1 METSRKNTVDLEEF
15 YAYIEHVRSYN
26 DAVFEATAKTPKAY
40 ARHYGCQQNVSDGEK
55 INGMLLHMGYVL
67 CESPEDADLV
77 LYNTCAVREN
87 AEDRIFGN
95 VGALKH
101 AKSQNPRMVV
111 CLCGCMVQQE
121 HIVEKIKKSYPYV
134 DLLFGTHA
142 VKSFPKMLYSRLNG
156 ESRQFDIT
164 ELKGEIIEGL
174 PVFRDGAV
182 KAFLPV
188 MYGCDNF
195 CTYCVVPLVRGRER
209 SRDPA
214 DILNE
219 AKALVDNGYKDITLL
234 GQNVNSY
241 GKNLP
246 EPINFSSLLKKI
258 AGIDGDFRIR
268 FMTSHPKD
276 CTRELIDTIAA
287 YDKICKHIHLP
298 VQSGSD
304 RILAAM
310 NRRYTRAD
318 YLALIDYAKE
328 KIPEISFTSDIIVGF
343 PGETDEDFEDTLSL
357 VCKVRYLSLFTF
369 LYSKRVGTKAAE
381 MDDNATSEEKSRRF
395 QKLLDL
401 QQEIGSAKYAE
412 LIGKNIRVLAEGT
425 GKTGN
430 EYLTGRSEAGVI
442 VDFIGPKEKIG
453 EFVNVSITGALNWA
467 VLGEINNESRDK

>member
-1 METSRKNTVDLEEF
+1 LETSQKNTVDLQEF
-15 YAYIEHVRSYN
+15 YAYIEHVRTYN
-26 DAVFEATAKTPKAY
+26 DAVFETTGQTLKAF

-55 INGMLLHMGYVL
+55 INGMLLQMGYVL
-67 CESPEDADLV
+67 CESPQDADLV

-95 VGALKH
+95 VGALKR
-101 AKSQNPRMVV
+101 AKRENPRMVV

-121 HIVEKIKKSYPYV
+121 HILEKIKKSYPYV

-142 VKSFPKMLYSRLNG
+142 VKSFPKMLYNRLNG
-156 ESRQFDIT
+156 EARQFDIT
-164 ELKGEIIEGL
+164 EMKGEIIEGL

-188 MYGCDNF
+188 MYGCDNY

-209 SRDPA
+209 SRGPE
-214 DILNE
+214 DIVKE
-219 AKALVDNGYKDITLL
+219 AKALVADGYKDITLL

-246 EPINFSSLLKKI
+246 EPVNFSALLRKI
-258 AGIDGDFRIR
+258 AEIDGDFRIR

-276 CTRELIDTIAA
+276 CTHELIDTIAA
-287 YDKICKHIHLP
+287 YDKICRHIHLP

-304 RILAAM
+304 KVLAAM

-318 YLALIDYAKE
+318 YLSLIDYAKE

-343 PGETDEDFEDTLSL
+343 PEETEADFKDTLSL
-357 VCKVRYLSLFTF
+357 VKEVGYHSLFTF
-369 LYSKRVGTKAAE
+369 IFSKRVGTKAAE
-381 MDDNATSEEKSRRF
+381 MLDDTSAEEKSRRF
-395 QKLLDL
+395 QELLNL
-401 QQEIGSAKYAE
+401 QQEIGSGKYAE
-412 LIGKNIRVLAEGT
+412 LVGKTVRVLAEGI
-425 GKTGN
+425 GKTGE
-430 EYLTGRSEAGVI
+430 EYLTGRSEAGII

-453 EFVNVSITGALNWA
+453 EFVNVDITGALNWA
-467 VLGEINNESRDK
+467 VLGEIKRN

>member
-1 METSRKNTVDLEEF
+1 MEALRKNNVDLQEF
-15 YAYIEHVRSYN
+15 YRYTEHVRSYN
-26 DAVFEATAKTPKAY
+26 DAVFEATGKTPKAY

-55 INGMLLHMGYVL
+55 INGMLLQMGYVL
-67 CESPEDADLV
+67 CESPQDADLI

-101 AKSQNPRMVV
+101 AKRRNPRMVV

-121 HIVEKIKKSYPYV
+121 HISEKIKKSFPYV
-134 DLLFGTHA
+134 DLVFGTHA
-142 VKSFPKMLYSRLNG
+142 VKGFPQMLYNRLSG
-156 ESRQFDIT
+156 EARQFDIT
-164 ELKGEIIEGL
+164 ELKGEIIEGF
-174 PVFRDGAV
+174 PVYRDGTV

-209 SRDPA
+209 SRAPG
-214 DILNE
+214 DIFAE
-219 AKALVDNGYKDITLL
+219 AETLVQSGYRDITLL

-246 EPINFSSLLKKI
+246 EPVNFSALLRKI
-258 AGIDGDFRIR
+258 AEIDGDFRIR

-287 YDKICKHIHLP
+287 HDKICSHIHLP

-318 YLALIDYAKE
+318 YLALINYAKE
-328 KIPEISFTSDIIVGF
+328 KIPGISFTSDIIVGF
-343 PGETDEDFEDTLSL
+343 PGETEQDFEDTLSL
-357 VCKVRYLSLFTF
+357 MKEVGYHSLFTF
-369 LYSKRVGTKAAE
+369 LYSKRAGTKAAE
-381 MDDNATSEEKSRRF
+381 MEDDTPAEEKSRRF
-395 QKLLDL
+395 QKLLNV
-401 QQEIGSAKYAE
+401 QQEIGAGKYSE
-412 LIGKNIRVLAEGT
+412 LVGKTIRVLAEGI
-425 GKTGN
+425 GKTGDD
-430 EYLTGRSEAGVI
+430 YLIGRSEAGVI
-442 VDFIGPKEKIG
+442 VDFLAPKEKIG
-453 EFVNVSITGALNWA
+453 EFVNVDITGALNWA
-467 VLGEINNESRDK
+467 VLGEIKMN